1 MNEPKR
7 PDTAREEGAEPGGIP
22 GLVGR
27 EVRGVVTVSPR
38 TLAIPFVGEPRAWLW
53 IHIEP
58 RDAFVALA
66 DRIPAPPDPRGARF
80 EPVERAVRGAR
91 VREARVAADGSVTIR
106 LMARPGSDA
115 TFALSLA
122 AEGSHANLVLSHDAG
137 GPTVWSFR
145 RPTAADEVPARRAA
159 GARPGHVRLLAGVE
173 EIQGLRERIGRAFQE
188 DFDRGLRRELDR
200 AERLLRRREEAAAG
214 DVLRAGARKEDR
226 RRAEILLAHFHEI
239 QRGASRVGLP
249 DPYADS
255 PGARIE
261 ISLDPELSPQDNA
274 ARLFQSAK
282 RGERGE
288 RVAQARLVSTRK
300 TLAGLAQARRDIA
313 SLPPKDALVRLR
325 AVLQE
330 AGVRI
335 SERGDG
341 QETRLGQQRA
351 AAAPRPERPGRRPPG
366 ARKSIGPRTF
376 TTTDGW
382 QVWVGRNHVD
392 NDLITHR
399 LSNPHDFWFHAVGV
413 PGSHVILRRPTR
425 QAVPKQ
431 RTLIEAAEIAAWFSQ
446 GRKLARVPVLFTE
459 RKFVSKP
466 RRAKP
471 GQAVCTRER
480 ELLVRPRN
488 PRTPAGTDS
497 DEREVSS

>member
-1 MNEPKR
+1 VSEPRR
-7 PDTAREEGAEPGGIP
+7 PETAREERAGPE
-22 GLVGR
+22 GLSGLAGR
-27 EVRGVVTVSPR
+27 EIRGVVTVSPR

-66 DRIPAPPDPRGARF
+66 GRIPAPPDPRGARF
-80 EPVERAVRGAR
+80 EPIERAIRGAR
-91 VREARVAADGSVTIR
+91 VREARVAPDGSVTIH
-106 LMARPGSDA
+106 LMERPGSDA

-122 AEGSHANLVLSHDAG
+122 AEGPRANLVLAHDPG
-137 GPTVWSFR
+137 GQTVWSFR
-145 RPTAADEVPARRAA
+145 RPESADVAQAPRSAVAH
-159 GARPGHVRLLAGVE
+159 PGRVRLLAGE
-173 EIQGLRERIGRAFQE
+173 EAIQALREKIAQAFQE
-188 DFDRGLRRELDR
+188 DFERGLKRELNR

-214 DVLRAGARKEDR
+214 DVVRAGARKEDR
-226 RRAEILLAHFHEI
+226 RRAEILLAHFNDI
-239 QRGASRVGLP
+239 PRGASRAGLP

-261 ISLDPELSPQDNA
+261 ISLDPALSPQDNA

-288 RVAQARLVSTRK
+288 RVAQERLVSTRK

-313 SLPPKDALVRLR
+313 SLPPKDALARLG
-325 AVLQE
+325 AVLRE
-330 AGVRI
+330 AGLKT

-382 QVWVGRNHVD
+382 EVWVGRNHVE

-399 LSNPHDFWFHAVGV
+399 LSNPHDFWFHAIGV

-425 QAVPKQ
+425 QAVPRQ
-431 RTLIEAAEIAAWFSQ
+431 QTLIEAAEIAAWFSQ
-446 GRKLARVPVLFTE
+446 GRKLARVPVVYTE

-480 ELLVRPRN
+480 ELFVRPRS
-488 PRTPAGTDS
+488 PRTSTGTGS